1 MLKEA
6 NFKTSMFFLDALS
19 MATALDDFVAP
30 DCRFINIKRGQTVY
44 VYSKLLPAEG
54 AGVFWSGSVC
64 ARFYLYVLDSQCPIC
79 TRNTFGSMSLLHMR
93 RPSCVFPEHNRLQT
107 TSAHASTIFDYI
119 SIFLKFVFTL
129 AST

>member
-1 MLKEA
+1 
-6 NFKTSMFFLDALS
+6 

-44 VYSKLLPAEG
+44 VYSKLLPVEG

-64 ARFYLYVLDSQCPIC
+64 ARFYLYVLDSQGPIC
-79 TRNTFGSMSLLHMR
+79 TRNTIGSISLLHMR
-93 RPSCVFPEHNRLQT
+93 RPICMIPEHNRLQT

-119 SIFLKFVFTL
+119 SIFFNICITL